1 MIATTK
7 KAVAKLQIKG
17 NQRKMTIAKLD
28 PRQQSVVKEEK
39 TQRTIFSQLIKT
51 EICTRDESFPNVKFF
66 LR

>member
-28 PRQQSVVKEEK
+28 PRQQSVLKEEK

-51 EICTRDESFPNVKFF
+51 EIMHKR
-66 LR
+66 